1 MSARDATAALERLG
15 LGSYEAAVFVALQQL
30 GTGTTREISEV
41 SAVPRSQVYGAADAL
56 AERGLVEVVE
66 SSPKAYRPV
75 SLDAARDHLQRHL
88 ARERELAFENLEQL
102 RTADVDAGGTQEVST
117 LRGRQPVAERA
128 ASIIE
133 RADDTVIFVTPAEAQ
148 LSPAID
154 EALRER
160 AAAGVDVTLVTADPA
175 VDERFAD
182 DGIRVVL
189 VSDDAPADYT
199 GRTLLVDDDTV
210 LLSVV
215 TEEEPVD
222 EMAMWTAETPI
233 ATILAQFVHSGMEA
247 GMDRQGE

>member
-1 MSARDATAALERLG
+1 MSAQDATAALERLG

-41 SAVPRSQVYGAADAL
+41 SEVPRSQVYGAADSL
-56 AERGLVEVVE
+56 AERGLIEVVE

-75 SLDAARDHLQRHL
+75 SLDAAREHLQQHL
-88 ARERELAFENLEQL
+88 ARERERAFENLEQL
-102 RTADVDAGGTQEVST
+102 RTADTEAGGTQEVST
-117 LRGRQPVAERA
+117 LRGRQPVGERA

-133 RADDTVIFVTPAEAQ
+133 RADDLIIFVAPAAAQ
-148 LSPAID
+148 LSPAIA

-160 AAAGVDVTLVTADPA
+160 AGAGVEVTLVTADPA
-175 VDERFAD
+175 VDERFSGD
-182 DGIRVVL
+182 SVRVVL
-189 VSDDAPADYT
+189 MAEDSPADYT
-199 GRTLLVDDDTV
+199 GRTLMVDDDTV

-215 TEEEPVD
+215 TDEEPVD

-247 GMDRQGE
+247 GMAQRGE